1 MLNLPISL
9 SVEIV
14 LNSWI
19 ELTRGNKMIWIL
31 FDSSIVSQWNHS
43 NPSCKREKKPSIPK
57 AFRRREKTNRD
68 DDSHYAVFVAC
79 ISPVSRKTKETKL
92 RHIRKRY
99 EYNELP
105 SPMVSLRTMEKF
117 SQAKE
122 KNICVKTNDG
132 RQLHVWLCTQ
142 LRIQNEPFTHT
153 HHTTHKSVYSSFVW
167 VFQLNIIFSKRST

>member
-1 MLNLPISL
+1 MIAASFLNGI
-9 SVEIV
+9 IR
-14 LNSWI
+14 I
-19 ELTRGNKMIWIL
+19 
-31 FDSSIVSQWNHS
+31 HHA
-43 NPSCKREKKPSIPK
+43 RERKKPSKLK

-79 ISPVSRKTKETKL
+79 ISPVSRKTKETNL

-153 HHTTHKSVYSSFVW
+153 HTTPHTNRCIAHLYGY
-167 VFQLNIIFSKRST
+167 FS

>member
-43 NPSCKREKKPSIPK
+43 NPSCKREKKPSKPK

-153 HHTTHKSVYSSFVW
+153 HTPHHTQFGV
-167 VFQLNIIFSKRST
+167 